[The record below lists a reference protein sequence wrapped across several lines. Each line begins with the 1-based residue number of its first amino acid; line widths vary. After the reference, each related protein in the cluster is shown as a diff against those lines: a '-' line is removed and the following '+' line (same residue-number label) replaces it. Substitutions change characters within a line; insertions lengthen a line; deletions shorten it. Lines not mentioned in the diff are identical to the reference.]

1 MRTVDLLSG
10 CAGVVFAL
18 AVCYGALGMPM
29 GTIGNPGPGFLP
41 FWVGAAL
48 TTLSL
53 ALVMRAFFKGDA
65 PVGES
70 VEPRHPRHVVGTL
83 AGLVFYALA
92 LETLGYLVT
101 TFLLLSVLVRMLGQR
116 RWPAT
121 LAFSALATGGSY
133 ALFGLWLGAPLPKGL
148 IPL

>member
-1 MRTVDLLSG
+1 MKKADLLSG

-53 ALVMRAFFKGDA
+53 ALITSAFFEGA
-65 PVGES
+65 PVEES
-70 VEPRHPRHVVGTL
+70 VKPRLRRHVVGTL

-92 LETLGYLVT
+92 LESLGYLVT
-101 TFLLLSVLVRMLGQR
+101 TFLLLSMLVRMLGQR
-116 RWPAT
+116 RWPLA

-133 ALFGLWLGAPLPKGL
+133 ALFGLWLGAPLPRGL

>member
-1 MRTVDLLSG
+1 MRKVDLLSG

-53 ALVMRAFFKGDA
+53 ALITSAFLEGA
-65 PVGES
+65 PVEES
-70 VEPRHPRHVVGTL
+70 VEPRLWSHAVGTL
-83 AGLVFYALA
+83 AGLVFYTLA

-116 RWPAT
+116 RWPLA

-133 ALFGLWLGAPLPKGL
+133 ALFGVWLGAPLPKGL